1 MGDFRPFQYL
11 VFDEKG
17 DWVKSV
23 KPDPMEMN
31 SPRSMHILADG
42 RLFNGRSNGFDKLP
56 NFAPRTMVMELYDAN
71 GKLTDTVVTLE
82 NGRYGLL
89 DDDPQSPYVYPIFE
103 SFAQARSRGDR
114 IVIGHASKPELR
126 LQRVDPGMPLD
137 RIIRWDVGSRE
148 ITTADV
154 AAFKAAQ
161 VAQYADM
168 PAESK
173 ARFLD
178 PLISTNRPVA
188 DSFPAFGRS
197 CWRTTVGSGSAS
209 FRVRL
214 TPPRITGSRSRA
226 TARFT
231 AGSTRRALR
240 NISIGVGTTCWS
252 PTRTRPATLS
262 GCACFRFGCRRPRGR
277 HEWEVTAISRRFR
290 RIRCGC

>member
-89 DDDPQSPYVYPIFE
+89 DDDPQSPYVSPIFE

-209 FRVRL
+209 FRV
-214 TPPRITGSRSRA
+214 PPIPRRTTGSRSSV
-226 TARFT
+226 TARFA
-231 AGSTRRALR
+231 AGWIHHGLP
-240 NISIGVGTTCWS
+240 SIWTGDATTCWW
-252 PTRTRPATLS
+252 L
-262 GCACFRFGCRRPRGR
+262 
-277 HEWEVTAISRRFR
+277 I
-290 RIRCGC
+290 RIRSTTWSGYASSRCVSRDAAE